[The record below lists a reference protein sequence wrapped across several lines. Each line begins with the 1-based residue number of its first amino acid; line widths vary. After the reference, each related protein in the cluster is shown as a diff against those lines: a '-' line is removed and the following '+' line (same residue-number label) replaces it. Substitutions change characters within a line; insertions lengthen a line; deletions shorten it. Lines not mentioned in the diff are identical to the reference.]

1 MMAPPGTPAD
11 RVKILREAYLKAV
24 RDPELITEAQ
34 KARWVIEPV
43 SGDELQAVA
52 ERIMVQPP
60 QVVEQVKKILR
71 VK

>member
-1 MMAPPGTPAD
+1 M
-11 RVKILREAYLKAV
+11 
-24 RDPELITEAQ
+24 RDPELIAEAQ

-71 VK
+71 AK

>member
-1 MMAPPGTPAD
+1 MAPPGTPAD
-11 RVKILREAYLKAV
+11 RVKILREAYLKAM
-24 RDPELITEAQ
+24 RDPELIAEAQ

-71 VK
+71 AK

>member
-11 RVKILREAYLKAV
+11 RVQILREAYLKAM
-24 RDPELITEAQ
+24 RDPELIAEAQ